1 VTLSDNTKA
10 AAKAKGDL
18 EWAQDQ
24 QTAQGAG
31 DAAVEVDITRA
42 RTLLADLVADVAV
55 AARAEEVAPC
65 VPGSSAFCI
74 SYKKLAEAAVAAEA
88 KITKAKA
95 DLGAPSKTSP
105 SVVAATG
112 ETAVWEAAQEVKAS
126 IDKQTA
132 FHAARVLWAT
142 DNLAPATAK
151 WQAAT
156 AALNGSAAK
165 NANGT
170 AVTMNG

>member
-1 VTLSDNTKA
+1 MTLSDNTKA

-31 DAAVEVDITRA
+31 DAAVDVDIGRA

-55 AARAEEVAPC
+55 AARAEEGGAT
-65 VPGSSAFCI
+65 
-74 SYKKLAEAAVAAEA
+74 KKAWQAAVAAEA

-95 DLGAPSKTSP
+95 DLGAASKTSP
-105 SVVAATG
+105 TVVAATG

-132 FHAARVLWAT
+132 FHTARVLWAN

-170 AVTMNG
+170 DVTMNG